1 MQKKTVYLLLT
12 LALLSC
18 AAPQKDTLV
27 KLETQAGEIVLK
39 LYDSTPIHRDNFIK
53 LVEEGFYDSLLF
65 HRVIPGFMIQ
75 GGDPNSKNAAPG
87 ALVGGG
93 GPGYEL
99 DPEIKA
105 PHVRGALAAARLG
118 NAVNPRKRS
127 SGSQFFIVQGEPQ
140 TDETLNQWEGR
151 LGFKF
156 SPEWRRQYIEKGGTP
171 QLEGQYTVFGEVV
184 KGMEVVDKI
193 AAFPRDENDRPLDDI
208 RILKAR
214 IQR

>member
-1 MQKKTVYLLLT
+1 MRKSIASVLLVF
-12 LALLSC
+12 AWLSC
-18 AAPQKDTLV
+18 SAPQKETLI

-39 LYDSTPIHRDNFIK
+39 LYDSTPKHRDNFIK

-75 GGDPNSKNAAPG
+75 GGDPNSKNATPG
-87 ALVGGG
+87 ALVGSG

-99 DPEIKA
+99 DAEIKA

-127 SGSQFFIVQGEPQ
+127 SGSQFFIVQGQPQ
-140 TDETLNQWEGR
+140 TEETLNQWEGR

-171 QLEGQYTVFGEVV
+171 QLEGQYTVFGEVL
-184 KGMEVVDKI
+184 KGMDVVDKI
-193 AAFPRDENDRPLDDI
+193 AAFPRDENDRPLEGI
-208 RILKAR
+208 RIIKAS